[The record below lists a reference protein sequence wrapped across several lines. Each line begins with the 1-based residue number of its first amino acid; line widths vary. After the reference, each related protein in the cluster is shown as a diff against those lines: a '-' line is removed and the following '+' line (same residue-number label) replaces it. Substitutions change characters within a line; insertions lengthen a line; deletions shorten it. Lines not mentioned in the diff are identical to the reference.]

1 MQRRV
6 LPVSAVVVALC
17 ASLGFATAMAQTP
30 APGPAPAPKPAAAP
44 VSSSAAVAKDSR
56 VFELRTYYAE
66 PGKLDALHAR
76 FRDHT
81 TRLFQKHGMTI
92 IAYWMPREA
101 PDRIV
106 YVLAYKSK
114 EAADAALEGL
124 PRRPRLGQGPH
135 GLRSERPS
143 GDEGRIDLH
152 GRDRLLA
159 DQVASRRCQPEP
171 TGRVIP
177 PHRPPTSVPS
187 SLPGRSPCTNRNPL
201 SLERLT
207 GCIHRSIGKTR

>member
-6 LPVSAVVVALC
+6 LPVFAVVVALC
-17 ASLGFATAMAQTP
+17 ASLGSAITMAQTP
-30 APGPAPAPKPAAAP
+30 ATPAPKPPAAP

-92 IAYWMPREA
+92 VGYWMPREA

-114 EAADAALEGL
+114 EAADAAWKGFREDPEWVKARTASEANG
-124 PRRPRLGQGPH
+124 RLVTKVE
-135 GLRSERPS
+135 SIYM
-143 GDEGRIDLH
+143 DATDY
-152 GRDRLLA
+152 
-159 DQVASRRCQPEP
+159 
-171 TGRVIP
+171 
-177 PHRPPTSVPS
+177 
-187 SLPGRSPCTNRNPL
+187 SPV
-201 SLERLT
+201 
-207 GCIHRSIGKTR
+207 K

>member
-6 LPVSAVVVALC
+6 LPLFAAAGAAVFALC
-17 ASLGFATAMAQTP
+17 ASFTFGSAIAMAQTP
-30 APGPAPAPKPAAAP
+30 APTPAAP

-81 TRLFQKHGMTI
+81 TRIFQKHGMTV
-92 IAYWMPREA
+92 IAYWMPRES

-114 EAADAALEGL
+114 EAADAAWKAFREDPEWVKARTASEANG
-124 PRRPRLGQGPH
+124 RLVTKVE
-135 GLRSERPS
+135 SIYM
-143 GDEGRIDLH
+143 DATDY
-152 GRDRLLA
+152 
-159 DQVASRRCQPEP
+159 
-171 TGRVIP
+171 
-177 PHRPPTSVPS
+177 
-187 SLPGRSPCTNRNPL
+187 SP
-201 SLERLT
+201 
-207 GCIHRSIGKTR
+207 IK

>member
-6 LPVSAVVVALC
+6 LPVFAVVVALC
-17 ASLGFATAMAQTP
+17 ASLGSAIAMAQTP
-30 APGPAPAPKPAAAP
+30 ATPAPKPPATP

-56 VFELRTYYAE
+56 VFELRTYYSE

-92 IAYWMPREA
+92 VGYWMPREA

-114 EAADAALEGL
+114 EAADAAWKGFREDPEWVKARTASEANG
-124 PRRPRLGQGPH
+124 RLVTKVE
-135 GLRSERPS
+135 SIYM
-143 GDEGRIDLH
+143 DATDY
-152 GRDRLLA
+152 
-159 DQVASRRCQPEP
+159 
-171 TGRVIP
+171 
-177 PHRPPTSVPS
+177 
-187 SLPGRSPCTNRNPL
+187 SP
-201 SLERLT
+201 
-207 GCIHRSIGKTR
+207 IK

>member
-17 ASLGFATAMAQTP
+17 ASLGSAIAMAQTP
-30 APGPAPAPKPAAAP
+30 APNAPNAPKPAAAP

-81 TRLFQKHGMTI
+81 TGLFQKHGMTI
-92 IAYWMPREA
+92 VGYWMPREA

-114 EAADAALEGL
+114 EAADAAWKGFREDPDWVKARTASEANG
-124 PRRPRLGQGPH
+124 RLVTKVE
-135 GLRSERPS
+135 SIYM
-143 GDEGRIDLH
+143 DATDY
-152 GRDRLLA
+152 
-159 DQVASRRCQPEP
+159 
-171 TGRVIP
+171 
-177 PHRPPTSVPS
+177 
-187 SLPGRSPCTNRNPL
+187 SPL
-201 SLERLT
+201 
-207 GCIHRSIGKTR
+207 K

>member
-6 LPVSAVVVALC
+6 LLVFAAVVALC
-17 ASLGFATAMAQTP
+17 ASLGSAAIVMAQTP
-30 APGPAPAPKPAAAP
+30 AQTPAPKPPAAP

-92 IAYWMPREA
+92 VGYWMPREA

-114 EAADAALEGL
+114 EAADAARGKP
-124 PRRPRLGQGPH
+124 PRRPR
-135 GLRSERPS
+135 
-143 GDEGRIDLH
+143 DE
-152 GRDRLLA
+152 
-159 DQVASRRCQPEP
+159 
-171 TGRVIP
+171 
-177 PHRPPTSVPS
+177 
-187 SLPGRSPCTNRNPL
+187 
-201 SLERLT
+201 
-207 GCIHRSIGKTR
+207 

>member
-6 LPVSAVVVALC
+6 SPVFAAAVALSASLVSAI
-17 ASLGFATAMAQTP
+17 AMAQTP
-30 APGPAPAPKPAAAP
+30 APPTSKPAPTP

-92 IAYWMPREA
+92 VGYWMPREA

-114 EAADAALEGL
+114 EAAAASFKAFRED
-124 PRRPRLGQGPH
+124 PDWIAARKA
-135 GLRSERPS
+135 SEEKAGGS
-143 GDEGRIDLH
+143 LTVKDGV
-152 GRDRLLA
+152 
-159 DQVASRRCQPEP
+159 QSTFMKP
-171 TGRVIP
+171 TDY
-177 PHRPPTSVPS
+177 
-187 SLPGRSPCTNRNPL
+187 SPMQ
-201 SLERLT
+201 
-207 GCIHRSIGKTR
+207 

>member
-6 LPVSAVVVALC
+6 LPVFAAVVALC
-17 ASLGFATAMAQTP
+17 ASLASDIAMAQTP
-30 APGPAPAPKPAAAP
+30 AAQTPAPKPPAAP

-92 IAYWMPREA
+92 VGYWMPREA

-114 EAADAALEGL
+114 EAADAAWKGFREDPEWVKARTASEANG
-124 PRRPRLGQGPH
+124 RLVTKVE
-135 GLRSERPS
+135 SIYM
-143 GDEGRIDLH
+143 DATDY
-152 GRDRLLA
+152 
-159 DQVASRRCQPEP
+159 
-171 TGRVIP
+171 
-177 PHRPPTSVPS
+177 
-187 SLPGRSPCTNRNPL
+187 SP
-201 SLERLT
+201 
-207 GCIHRSIGKTR
+207 IK

>member
-6 LPVSAVVVALC
+6 LPVIAVVALC

-30 APGPAPAPKPAAAP
+30 APGPAPAPKPPAAP

-114 EAADAALEGL
+114 EAADAAWKGFREDPDWVKARTASEANG
-124 PRRPRLGQGPH
+124 RLVTKVE
-135 GLRSERPS
+135 SIYM
-143 GDEGRIDLH
+143 DATDY
-152 GRDRLLA
+152 
-159 DQVASRRCQPEP
+159 
-171 TGRVIP
+171 
-177 PHRPPTSVPS
+177 
-187 SLPGRSPCTNRNPL
+187 SPV
-201 SLERLT
+201 
-207 GCIHRSIGKTR
+207 K

>member
-6 LPVSAVVVALC
+6 LPVTALVVALC
-17 ASLGFATAMAQTP
+17 ASLGSALAMAQTP
-30 APGPAPAPKPAAAP
+30 PAQTPGPGAKPAAAP

-81 TRLFQKHGMTI
+81 SRLFQKHGMTI
-92 IAYWMPREA
+92 IAYWMPRES

-114 EAADAALEGL
+114 EAADAAWKGFREDPEWVKARTASEANG
-124 PRRPRLGQGPH
+124 RLVTKVE
-135 GLRSERPS
+135 SIYM
-143 GDEGRIDLH
+143 DATDY
-152 GRDRLLA
+152 
-159 DQVASRRCQPEP
+159 
-171 TGRVIP
+171 
-177 PHRPPTSVPS
+177 
-187 SLPGRSPCTNRNPL
+187 SPM
-201 SLERLT
+201 
-207 GCIHRSIGKTR
+207 K

>member
-17 ASLGFATAMAQTP
+17 ASLGSVLAMAQTP
-30 APGPAPAPKPAAAP
+30 APNAPKPPAAP
-44 VSSSAAVAKDSR
+44 VSSTAAVAKDSR

-92 IAYWMPREA
+92 VGYWMPREA

-106 YVLAYKSK
+106 YVLAYKTK
-114 EAADAALEGL
+114 EAADASWKGFREDPEWVKARTASEANG
-124 PRRPRLGQGPH
+124 RLVTKVE
-135 GLRSERPS
+135 SIYM
-143 GDEGRIDLH
+143 DATDY
-152 GRDRLLA
+152 
-159 DQVASRRCQPEP
+159 
-171 TGRVIP
+171 
-177 PHRPPTSVPS
+177 
-187 SLPGRSPCTNRNPL
+187 SPL
-201 SLERLT
+201 
-207 GCIHRSIGKTR
+207 K

>member
-17 ASLGFATAMAQTP
+17 ASLGSALAMAQTP
-30 APGPAPAPKPAAAP
+30 ASNAPKPPAAP

-92 IAYWMPREA
+92 VGYWMPREA

-114 EAADAALEGL
+114 EAADAAWKGFREDPEWVKARTASEANG
-124 PRRPRLGQGPH
+124 RLVTKVE
-135 GLRSERPS
+135 SIYM
-143 GDEGRIDLH
+143 DATDY
-152 GRDRLLA
+152 
-159 DQVASRRCQPEP
+159 
-171 TGRVIP
+171 
-177 PHRPPTSVPS
+177 
-187 SLPGRSPCTNRNPL
+187 SPV
-201 SLERLT
+201 
-207 GCIHRSIGKTR
+207 K

>member
-6 LPVSAVVVALC
+6 LPVFAAVVALC
-17 ASLGFATAMAQTP
+17 ASLGSAAIVMAQTP
-30 APGPAPAPKPAAAP
+30 AQTPAPKPPAAP

-92 IAYWMPREA
+92 IGYWMPREA

-114 EAADAALEGL
+114 EAADAAWKGFREDPEWVKARTASEANG
-124 PRRPRLGQGPH
+124 RLVTKVE
-135 GLRSERPS
+135 SIYM
-143 GDEGRIDLH
+143 DATDY
-152 GRDRLLA
+152 
-159 DQVASRRCQPEP
+159 
-171 TGRVIP
+171 
-177 PHRPPTSVPS
+177 
-187 SLPGRSPCTNRNPL
+187 SP
-201 SLERLT
+201 
-207 GCIHRSIGKTR
+207 IK